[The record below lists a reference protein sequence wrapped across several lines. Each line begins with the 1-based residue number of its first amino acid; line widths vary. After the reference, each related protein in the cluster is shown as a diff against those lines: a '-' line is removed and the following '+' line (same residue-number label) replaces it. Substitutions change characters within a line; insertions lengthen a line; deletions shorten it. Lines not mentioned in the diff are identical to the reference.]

1 MEKTNNENI
10 SPLIEFNV
18 ERVAKVLFAL
28 KDEEDLLYL
37 QEDDFKLLDRE
48 GNLTSNYDENIFIQ
62 FAKGG
67 AGGFGSDDII
77 KQFFPEEFKDNLS
90 FFMKIAESL
99 SDFKQVF
106 LELASEK
113 ILNSK
118 NFAKAIIQN
127 CGSHY
132 EPVLKY
138 FPKEI
143 CKNKDIVLS
152 AVEKNGNNLKY
163 ASDELK
169 KDREVVLAAIVPVL
183 PFEALTANEAMKYA
197 DKSFLS
203 DFEIARVA
211 VASSGNSLQYFA
223 DKFRKDKEIVSIAVN
238 NLPDALEFADK
249 SLLSDKDFI
258 LSLPNK
264 IYRRDG
270 SKFRAFSILGDKLK
284 KDHDIVTKA
293 IAMDCSLYQDLPKN
307 LKEDLLI
314 FTEALKDTSFASRKL
329 LPLMVENAPSII
341 TQDIDICKQIISKD
355 LSFFEYLPKSIQS
368 NKQIISFWS
377 KLESKNYSD
386 LDEKDLI
393 IFLSFITR
401 DQKRWF
407 GKNEETTAQTLR
419 KINTIEGAKSIV
431 TYLGDLESDVF
442 KNLDIKLLAN
452 EEVLNAAVNAK
463 PTYNNAPSIMEYIV
477 LTIPEIYKNI
487 EYIEKVLMKYPKLM
501 EFLPDN
507 FKNDKVLAEIAIKQD
522 YNCFKHLSEGLKDD
536 DQIINCL
543 VLALLQYK
551 SESSDN
557 SFHGDILEFAS
568 NRIKENLEFA
578 EKMGNYGYVMKEF
591 KNDKNIVMNALE
603 HNPYAEF
610 GDIWDFDIAQITNIS
625 RYDLDNDNVKHIVN
639 NEEMMGMQLIL
650 AINSSRYLVEDT
662 KPYFDKLNYD
672 WITDNNIGVEEG
684 YYDNY

>member
-1 MEKTNNENI
+1 MEKTDNENK

-28 KDEEDLLYL
+28 KDEDDLLHL
-37 QEDDFKLLDRE
+37 QEDDFKLLDRQ

-67 AGGFGSDDII
+67 AGGFGSNELIR
-77 KQFFPEEFKDNLS
+77 QFFPEEFKDNLS
-90 FFMKIAESL
+90 FFMKIAESM
-99 SDFKQVF
+99 SDFKEVF

-113 ILNSK
+113 ILNNK
-118 NFAKAIIQN
+118 NFAKIIISN
-127 CGSHY
+127 CKVFS
-132 EPVLKY
+132 LKY
-138 FPKEI
+138 FSEEIRSNKEI
-143 CKNKDIVLS
+143 VLI
-152 AVEKNGNNLKY
+152 AVSKNGNELKHTQ
-163 ASDELK
+163 DELK
-169 KDREVVLAAIVPVL
+169 KDREVVLAAIKTPKVDL
-183 PFEALTANEAMKYA
+183 FANEAIKYA

-211 VASSGNSLQYFA
+211 AAFSGNSLQYFA
-223 DKFRKDKEIVSIAVN
+223 DEIRQDKDIVSIAVN
-238 NLPDALEFADK
+238 NSPGALDFADK

-258 LSLPNK
+258 LSLPSK
-264 IYRRDG
+264 VYRADG

-293 IAMDCSLYQDLPKN
+293 IALDCNLYQDLPKN

-314 FTEALKDTSFASRKL
+314 FTEALKDTSFASRKS

-341 TQDIDICKQIISKD
+341 TQDIDTCKQIISKD

-407 GKNEETTAQTLR
+407 GKNEETTAQTLK

-442 KNLDIKLLAN
+442 QNLDVKLLAN

-463 PTYNNAPSIMEYIV
+463 ATYNNAPSIMEYIV
-477 LTIPEIYKNI
+477 STILEIYENS

-551 SESSDN
+551 SESSSN
-557 SFHGDILEFAS
+557 SFNGDILEFAS

-591 KNDKNIVMNALE
+591 NNDKNIVMNALK
-603 HNPYAEF
+603 HNTYLEF
-610 GDIWDFDIAQITNIS
+610 GDIWDFDIAQIAQIS
-625 RYDLDNDNVKHIVN
+625 IYDLDNDNVKHIVDN
-639 NEEMMGMQLIL
+639 QEMMGMQLIL
-650 AINSSRYLVEDT
+650 AINSSSNLVEDT

-672 WITDNNIGVEEG
+672 WITI
-684 YYDNY
+684 

>member
-1 MEKTNNENI
+1 MEKTDNENK

-28 KDEEDLLYL
+28 KDEDDLLHL

-67 AGGFGSDDII
+67 AGGFGSNELIR
-77 KQFFPEEFKDNLS
+77 QFFPEEFKDNLS
-90 FFMKIAESL
+90 FFMKIAESM
-99 SDFKQVF
+99 SDFKEVF

-113 ILNSK
+113 ILNNK
-118 NFAKAIIQN
+118 NFAKTIISN
-127 CGSHY
+127 CKVFS
-132 EPVLKY
+132 LKY
-138 FPKEI
+138 FSEEIRSNKEI
-143 CKNKDIVLS
+143 VLI
-152 AVEKNGNNLKY
+152 AVSKNGNELKHTQ
-163 ASDELK
+163 DELK
-169 KDREVVLAAIVPVL
+169 KDREVVLAAIKTPQVDL
-183 PFEALTANEAMKYA
+183 FANEAIKYA

-203 DFEIARVA
+203 DFEIARV
-211 VASSGNSLQYFA
+211 VATFSGNSLQYFA
-223 DKFRKDKEIVSIAVN
+223 DEIRQDKDIVSIAVN
-238 NLPDALEFADK
+238 NSPGALDFADK

-258 LSLPNK
+258 LSLPSK
-264 IYRRDG
+264 VYRADG

-293 IAMDCSLYQDLPKN
+293 IALDCNLYQDLPKN

-314 FTEALKDTSFASRKL
+314 FTEALKDTSFASRKS

-341 TQDIDICKQIISKD
+341 TQDIDTCKQIISKD

-368 NKQIISFWS
+368 NKQIILFWS

-407 GKNEETTAQTLR
+407 GKNEETTAQTLK

-442 KNLDIKLLAN
+442 QNLDVKLLAN

-463 PTYNNAPSIMEYIV
+463 ATYNNAPSIMEYIV
-477 LTIPEIYKNI
+477 STILEIYENS

-551 SESSDN
+551 SESSSN
-557 SFHGDILEFAS
+557 SFNGDILEFAS

-591 KNDKNIVMNALE
+591 NNDKNIVMNALK
-603 HNPYAEF
+603 HNTYLEF
-610 GDIWDFDIAQITNIS
+610 GDIWDFDIAQIAQIS
-625 RYDLDNDNVKHIVN
+625 IYDLDNDNVKHIVDN
-639 NEEMMGMQLIL
+639 QEMMGMQLIL
-650 AINSSRYLVEDT
+650 AINSSSNLVEDT

-672 WITDNNIGVEEG
+672 WITDNNIGVEEE